1 MGVTILW
8 HTSFGSR
15 VAIDTIL
22 FRKAFA
28 EIAIRV
34 VVLVANTMFVS
45 MGVAWI
51 ATFAAIAVR
60 TIYGPIVTF
69 SVHVTMA
76 AIVSRSFCITIAT
89 VATVATIATLA
100 TIATVATV
108 AAFSTIAS
116 IATVAVVAVVA
127 SATVTQIFSA

>member
-8 HTSFGSR
+8 HTSFGGR

-69 SVHVTMA
+69 SIHVTIA

-89 VATVATIATLA
+89 VATVSTVAAV
-100 TIATVATV
+100 ATVASI

>member
-8 HTSFGSR
+8 HTSFGGS

-69 SVHVTMA
+69 AIHVTIA

-89 VATVATIATLA
+89 VATVATVA
-100 TIATVATV
+100 TI